1 MWLHCGW
8 LATLLVH
15 MLAMAKLVSAAAVIE
30 NAVNVDK
37 EETKRK
43 NNKACVSIW
52 NIFQKITTVTFC
64 LHKRIGFQS
73 ILLTLNLTNSQ
84 HSTACFWSADLH
96 VSIRRLNMVCK
107 KNSNTYI
114 IDGETTC
121 WLHFLSNLDC
131 ACGASL
137 LATVLPNVSAS
148 RVHAAIR

>member
-30 NAVNVDK
+30 NAVNVVK

-73 ILLTLNLTNSQ
+73 ISPHLELDQLATLDSMLLVRRFTRFNP
-84 HSTACFWSADLH
+84 
-96 VSIRRLNMVCK
+96 SIKHGLQ